1 MKKYKIFAII
11 SLLFLNATMLSAACC
26 SCADQYIDM
35 AARLAKLQSA
45 VASATSS
52 QVKESNELKKMVT
65 REGMV
70 LAFEKKRAESVA
82 QIKAIDSAGYALVLS
97 RHRAEKS
104 ITTAERM
111 RMILKGYDLSDQ
123 EVGEIL
129 NTVGQ

>member
-1 MKKYKIFAII
+1 MIKHKIFAIMCV
-11 SLLFLNATMLSAACC
+11 LLLDATLNAACC
-26 SCADQYIDM
+26 TCADQYADM
-35 AARLAKLQSA
+35 AARLTKLQSA

-70 LAFEKKRAESVA
+70 LAFEKKRAETVA

-129 NTVGQ
+129 KTVGQ